1 MFKKFRNNPRK
12 RQPGL
17 AKKLYSVFMSAMMV
31 ASLVPSGASTALA
44 SVSDSV
50 APGTYGQYT
59 YSQSSTKNAFEDSEY
74 DGYRDPVA
82 TKWLGIAGSFH
93 ITAFNEVN
101 IGSHVYGN
109 ILTKTLNG
117 SNNFGPSAEYG
128 GRYGYQTLSYIQ
140 NYPTP
145 SGNPDGKTEGV
156 FVIGSDNTVTAVDN
170 NNHLAINGTQLN
182 SPNTLVQDT
191 DTSSAPFIDLDA
203 VKTYADQKSEELAQ
217 VSDGGASIT
226 TDGGNTYINY
236 EGDSGCAYVT
246 MTAEDLNRMDQLFI
260 KGMALNGECSVVIN
274 VQMDGATELNL
285 SKVHVLNPDG
295 SKAGTG
301 ETDSTVGYV
310 LFNIVGSTSDMSIN
324 LSDQVLAS
332 VLAPNSTI
340 NLGGSAAGTY
350 IATNVNVT
358 AESHARPFRGTLK
371 PITTS
376 AKASKV
382 WLDAYGNAERYVEH
396 EAVKVQLYQ
405 RKNDGDWTEY
415 GDEVELSDAN
425 DWSYDW
431 GSSLPKKD
439 TDGSTYE
446 YKVEEVSKA
455 VDYDSTVTETTDGWT
470 ITNRHVAVGRLY
482 VKKYWSD
489 NDDKDKIRPNNVIV
503 RVVRSTNGTDFEQ
516 YGESL
521 TLDYSN
527 DWYSQV
533 IDLPLKDADGNAYIY
548 KVEEDVPEGYS
559 ASYEIESSRTDAD
572 GNEFWVYNVTNTHT
586 TTYKETSVDVTKV
599 WEDAAGNAE
608 SGEHQS
614 VTVQLYQSKNGEA
627 AAAYGDP
634 VTLSE
639 GNWSYRWDG
648 LVQFDGEG
656 NTYTYTVDEL
666 NVPEGY
672 ARVVTGQNNAF
683 TITNKKI
690 ASVSVKAVKTW
701 SDNDDVDQMRPTEL
715 SVSVNQVSGTD
726 GASKVVGTL
735 KLSASNNWTA
745 QLDGLAEKDSAGNA
759 YTYTLTEANV
769 EGYTGKVSDPVKT
782 TDDEGNSVWAFSLTN
797 THEQKKT
804 SVKVTKEW
812 DDADDHDG
820 LRPGEVTVNV
830 LRSVNGGRSEVVRTL
845 ILNEANDWAAT
856 VSDLPVNGK
865 EGAYTYSVSEVEVA
879 GYESKVSTEQASDGS
894 YSFKLINTHEV
905 EKTAVNVKK
914 VWDDRDDFD
923 KIRPKSVA
931 VTLCTVDAEGDK
943 VPVEGKSVVL
953 DESNQWGAG
962 WSDLPVYADGQKI
975 NYTVEEAEVD
985 GYTAKVSDGISTD
998 DGKSFTFTITNTHD
1012 VEDLSFGITGYSVA
1026 SVTEL
1031 AQPDNTCYVDPK
1043 IYKVLEGRQLQ
1054 KGEFTFEL
1062 VYEGETEEGVSRIVS
1077 TQSNDEAGMVDFDK
1091 NNLAPEGMDPCCL
1104 KFTKAGTYSYVV
1116 REVSADKDATVNYS
1130 DEVVKFV
1137 VDVYEQDGK
1146 LVSDGGRYIY
1156 YKSSDSTMGVE
1167 YASNDHPTITNSTRG
1182 IIIALN
1188 KVNGSGEGLA
1198 GATYGLYTKGADG
1211 NAELVLTATSNAGG
1225 AMTFGAT
1232 SGYTIQEGA
1241 EYWFAEICAPAGY
1254 KRSYAESKH
1263 FTVGHTKA
1271 GYYLADLDG
1280 NQFALSSG
1288 ESLAIAFG
1296 EDMVDE
1302 QVGVVLN
1309 KVDSA
1314 ASGLSGARLS
1324 VKNAS
1329 SGAVVDSWTSNGA
1342 GHKLSGIA
1350 TGVTYV
1356 LHEESAPEGYTK
1368 AADVEFTVSESG
1380 AVSIVSG
1387 GTTVSGGKSVV
1398 NAFQAGDSVSL
1409 IDYRE
1414 TELVERKEIK
1424 REKTEGSSA
1433 VPKTGDTSQSP
1444 TILIVGAVVVI
1455 AAAAILWL
1463 RARK

>member
-1 MFKKFRNNPRK
+1 MFKKFQNNLRR

-44 SVSDSV
+44 SVSESA

-59 YSQSSTKNAFEDSEY
+59 YSQNSTKNAFEDSEY

-101 IGSHVYGN
+101 INSHVYGN

-117 SNNFGPSAEYG
+117 SNNFGPSSEYG
-128 GRYGYQTLSYIQ
+128 DRYGYQTLSYVQ

-145 SGNPDGKTEGV
+145 SSNPDGKTDGV

-170 NNHLAINGTQLN
+170 NNHLAINGNQLN
-182 SPNTLVQDT
+182 SPNTLLQDT
-191 DTSSAPFIDLDA
+191 DTSSTPFIDLDE
-203 VKTYADQKSEELAQ
+203 VKTYTNQKSDELAE

-246 MTAEDLNRMDQLFI
+246 MTAEELNRMDQLFI

-274 VQMDGATELNL
+274 VLMNGATELNL

-310 LFNIVGSTSDMSIN
+310 MFNIVDSTSDMNIN

-350 IATNVNVT
+350 IATNVNVN

-376 AKASKV
+376 AKVTKV
-382 WLDAYGNAERYVEH
+382 WLNAYGGAERYVEH

-405 RKNDGDWTEY
+405 RKNDGDWAKY
-415 GDEVELSDAN
+415 GDEVELNDAN

-439 TDGSTYE
+439 TDGTIYE
-446 YKVEEVSKA
+446 YKVEEVTKVA
-455 VDYDSTVTETTDGWT
+455 DYDSTVTETDDGWT
-470 ITNRHVAVGRLY
+470 ITNRHVAVGRMY

-489 NDDKDKIRPNNVIV
+489 NDNKDKIRPSEVIV
-503 RVVRSTNGTDFEQ
+503 RVMRSINGTDFEQ

-521 TLDYSN
+521 RLDYGN
-527 DWYSQV
+527 EWYAQV
-533 IDLPLKDADGNAYIY
+533 DNLPLKDADGNAYTY
-548 KVEEDVPEGYS
+548 KIEEDVPEGYS
-559 ASYEIESSRTDAD
+559 ASYEIESSRTDTD
-572 GNEFWVYNVTNTHT
+572 GNEFWLYTVTNTHET
-586 TTYKETSVDVTKV
+586 IYKETSVDVTKV
-599 WEDAAGNAE
+599 WKDAAGNIE

-639 GNWSYRWDG
+639 GNWSHKWEG
-648 LVQFDGEG
+648 LVQSDGEG
-656 NTYTYTVDEL
+656 NTYTYTVDETS
-666 NVPEGY
+666 VPENY
-672 ARVVTGQNNAF
+672 TRVVTGQNNTF
-683 TITNKKI
+683 TITNQKI
-690 ASVSVKAVKTW
+690 ATVSVKAVKTW
-701 SDNDDVDQMRPTEL
+701 SDNDDIDQMRPTEL
-715 SVSVNQVSGTD
+715 SVSVNRVSGAD
-726 GASKVVGTL
+726 GTSKVVGTL
-735 KLSASNNWTA
+735 KLNASNSWTA
-745 QLDGLAEKDSAGNA
+745 QLDGLAEKDASGNA
-759 YTYTLTEANV
+759 YTYTVTEPV
-769 EGYTGKVSDPVKT
+769 VSGYTGKVSGPVKT

-797 THEQKKT
+797 THEQEKT
-804 SVKVTKEW
+804 SVEVTKVW
-812 DDADDHDG
+812 DDSNDQDG
-820 LRPGEVTVNV
+820 LRPEQVTVNV
-830 LRSVNGGRSEVVRTL
+830 LRSVNGGASEVVRTL
-845 ILNEANDWAAT
+845 ILNEGNGWAST

-865 EGAYTYSVSEVEVA
+865 EGAYTYSISEVEVK
-879 GYESKVSTEQASDGS
+879 GYDSAVQAVRAADGS
-894 YSFKLINTHEV
+894 YVFKLTNTHEV
-905 EKTAVNVKK
+905 EKTSVNVKK
-914 VWDDRDDFD
+914 VWDDQDDFD
-923 KIRPKSVA
+923 KIRPKSVT
-931 VTLCTVDAEGDK
+931 VTLCTVDADGAK
-943 VPVEGKSVVL
+943 TPVEGKSVVL
-953 DESNQWGAG
+953 DESNQWSSG

-975 NYTVEEAEVD
+975 NYTVEESEVE

-998 DGKSFTFTITNTHD
+998 DGKSFTFTVTNTH
-1012 VEDLSFGITGYSVA
+1012 ETEELTFGITGYSVA

-1054 KGEFTFEL
+1054 AGEFEFQL
-1062 VYEGETEEGVSRIVS
+1062 VYEGETEEGVSAIVS

-1091 NNLAPEGMDPCCL
+1091 NNVAPEGMDPCCL
-1104 KFTKAGTYSYVV
+1104 KFDAAGTYSYVV

-1137 VDVYEQDGK
+1137 VKVYEQDGK
-1146 LVSDGGRYIY
+1146 LVSDGGHY
-1156 YKSSDSTMGVE
+1156 YCYENASSTMGTE
-1167 YASNDHPTITNSTRG
+1167 CAADDHPTITNSVKG
-1182 IIIALN
+1182 IIVTLN
-1188 KVNGSGEGLA
+1188 KVNEAGRGLA
-1198 GATYGLYTKGADG
+1198 GATYGLYKNGADG
-1211 NAELVLTATSNAGG
+1211 NAELVLTATSNADGT
-1225 AMTFGAT
+1225 MTFGAT
-1232 SGYTIQEGA
+1232 SDYTIQEGT
-1241 EYWFAEICAPAGY
+1241 EYWFAEIGAPVGY
-1254 KRSYAESKH
+1254 KRSYAESRH
-1263 FTVGHTKA
+1263 FTVGHTNS
-1271 GYYLADLDG
+1271 GYFLADLDG
-1280 NQFALSSG
+1280 NQFAWSSD
-1288 ESLAIAFG
+1288 ESLSIAFG

-1309 KVDSA
+1309 KLDSA
-1314 ASGLSGARLS
+1314 GSGLSGAKLS
-1324 VKNAS
+1324 VRNAKT
-1329 SGAVVDSWTSNGA
+1329 GDVIDSWTSNGA

-1350 TGVTYV
+1350 AGVSYV

-1380 AVSIVSG
+1380 AASIVSG

-1398 NAFQAGDSVSL
+1398 NAFLAGNSVSL

-1414 TELVERKEIK
+1414 TELVESKEIK
-1424 REKTEGSSA
+1424 REKTASCST

-1463 RARK
+1463 RTRK